1 MIEANV
7 VVAGVSL
14 VLAVFVGLVAH
25 EGLHAL
31 VLRLARVEYT
41 VVYGPDRTG
50 GALGMLASC
59 PWALVRPYPT
69 GDESPWIFRISALAP
84 LALAALVFGLVGFD
98 LVSLESP
105 VSVAVAI
112 GILGCSIPSPQDF
125 SVAFYAHRLLE
136 EVDDTFVLP
145 THSRAD

>member
-1 MIEANV
+1 MWEILEANV

-14 VLAVFVGLVAH
+14 VLAVVVGLVVH

-50 GALGMLASC
+50 GIVGLIASC
-59 PWALVRPYPT
+59 PWALVQPYPT
-69 GDESPWIFRISALAP
+69 GEESPLVFRASALAP

-98 LVSLESP
+98 FVSLESP
-105 VSVAVAI
+105 VATAMAI

-125 SVAFYAHRLLE
+125 SVAFYAHRLLDT
-136 EVDDTFVLP
+136 VCDD
-145 THSRAD
+145 

>member
-1 MIEANV
+1 MLEANV

-14 VLAVFVGLVAH
+14 VLAVVVGLVVH

-50 GALGMLASC
+50 GIVGLIASC
-59 PWALVRPYPT
+59 PGRWSSRIRLE
-69 GDESPWIFRISALAP
+69 ESPLVFRASALAP

-98 LVSLESP
+98 FVSLESP
-105 VSVAVAI
+105 VATAMAI

-125 SVAFYAHRLLE
+125 SVAFYAHRLLDT
-136 EVDDTFVLP
+136 VCDD
-145 THSRAD
+145 